1 MTEELELTPRA
12 VRSPRAAAIAGI
24 VFALLYG
31 TVIVLILQAVP
42 FSPTDAGTWLTNSTQ
57 RDSVVLAMNLVPF
70 AGIFFLWSIGALRD
84 QLGVKEDKFFAT
96 LFLGSGLLFVG
107 MLFVMAALTGAL
119 LTLAAEN
126 QGRPLLEVWTFGR
139 ATAYNLM
146 SIYATRMA
154 GVFVIAASTL
164 ARGTGLFPRWLALT
178 GTAVGLLLL
187 IGAGLIPLLELAFP
201 IWVLAVNIYGLV
213 VKAAPRAQATPR
225 AA

>member
-1 MTEELELTPRA
+1 MAEAELTPSA

-24 VFALLYG
+24 VFAVLYG
-31 TVIVLILQAVP
+31 TIIVLILQAVP
-42 FSPTDAGTWLTNSTQ
+42 FSPTDAGTWLTSSTQ
-57 RDSVVLAMNLVPF
+57 RDSVVLALNLVPF

-84 QLGVKEDKFFAT
+84 HLGVREDKFFAT

-119 LTLAAEN
+119 LILAAEN
-126 QGRPLLEVWTFGR
+126 QGRPLLDVWTFGR

-154 GVFVIAASTL
+154 GVFVLTTSTL
-164 ARGTGLFPRWLALT
+164 ALRTGLYPRWLALT
-178 GTAVGLLLL
+178 GSAVGLLLL
-187 IGAGLIPLLELAFP
+187 IAAGLIPLLELAFP
-201 IWVLAVNIYGLV
+201 IWVLIVNIYGLI
-213 VKAAPRAQATPR
+213 VKAAPRAQAAPR

>member
-1 MTEELELTPRA
+1 MAEEAELTPRA

-42 FSPTDAGTWLTNSTQ
+42 FSPTDAGTWLTNPTQ
-57 RDSVVLAMNLVPF
+57 RDSVVLALNLVPF

-119 LTLAAEN
+119 LTLAAEH
-126 QGRPLLEVWTFGR
+126 QGRPLLDVWTFGR
-139 ATAYNLM
+139 ATTYNLM

-154 GVFVIAASTL
+154 GVFVLTASTL
-164 ARGTGLFPRWLALT
+164 ALKTGLFPRWLALT
-178 GTAVGLLLL
+178 GSATGLLLL
-187 IGAGLIPLLELAFP
+187 AAAGLIPWLELVFP
-201 IWVLAVNIYGLV
+201 IWVLVVNIYGLV
-213 VKAAPRAQATPR
+213 GHKAPQVT
-225 AA
+225 